1 MPVVTDAKSCV
12 LCLECEKK
20 CSADAIDH
28 QEKQTKAVSYRT
40 RTLIGKEMCLLKVYM
55 DQGKS
60 GKKLIAEGIA
70 LVAVENGKITL
81 KNLELEEIMLDVV
94 EIVLIDTLNSVL
106 LLKDRADQ
114 V

>member
-1 MPVVTDAKSCV
+1 
-12 LCLECEKK
+12 
-20 CSADAIDH
+20 
-28 QEKQTKAVSYRT
+28 
-40 RTLIGKEMCLLKVYM
+40 MCLLKVYV

-70 LVAVENGKITL
+70 LVAVENGKIKL
-81 KNLELEEIMLDVV
+81 KNLELEEITLDDV

-106 LLKDRADQ
+106 LLKNRENQ